1 MRVGRSRTSS
11 SSSSG
16 VQRSAHSPAEPPRKQ
31 WRGMSPSGHAPVA
44 SGSTSS
50 AAPVGRSRYASL
62 ASARRKAS
70 PHATSRSPALA
81 ATTHANAPSR
91 ARRAASG
98 TRVVSHRRP
107 VTGAES
113 VVSLDAIA
121 TALSRPVVGLSSAG
135 GVKVYHP
142 ARSRVVVAS
151 SPSIALRRAARA
163 TENLFGTRAR
173 CGVVAAVTRASV
185 KRADARRAESSRAA
199 TVPSSAT

>member
-1 MRVGRSRTSS
+1 MARDVALGPRAR
-11 SSSSG
+11 G
-16 VQRSAHSPAEPPRKQ
+16 ERLHVVRRARGEVEVRLARERAEEGESPRDV
-31 WRGMSPSGHAPVA
+31 PVA
-44 SGSTSS
+44 G
-50 AAPVGRSRYASL
+50 VGAND
-62 ASARRKAS
+62 ARERTEQG
-70 PHATSRSPALA
+70 AT
-81 ATTHANAPSR
+81 
-91 ARRAASG
+91 RRLG